1 MSRNATLSV
10 RSLKLDLKNYRSL
23 EQKNEKDAIKA
34 LYEAAPERFEA
45 LLISLAQKGYQALE
59 AIGVLDEGRKK
70 IVLEGNRRISALKIL
85 LGIVKVESLQ
95 IKLGREAKSW
105 VENIDDVWKA
115 QNMKVPCVIYES
127 EEEEALREIVRR
139 THGTDN
145 KASRH
150 PWESISKARE
160 RRDQQGNDEP
170 ALDLLENV
178 LREGSH
184 HSDEDGRKWMS
195 NFKYTIFDESMRHFA
210 QIWDISINDLRDR
223 YASSDLPIQAIDLI
237 DKFVADVGN
246 GKIQYKDIR
255 AEGFYGRY
263 NLTPLPPVAGRQPL
277 IDNGQ
282 QTTGHNGENL
292 SAPAEGGKTPGDVVP
307 VPPPAGKRLGKR
319 TKPLPLPGTVGHCS
333 LLLKELDV
341 TSFVCKDKLNVL
353 IAEMRKVNNDATANA
368 FALLL
373 RSVIDLVFT
382 EYCQTNKLKPKKEYL
397 VEKVKIAHAYI
408 VQTSKNSKETERDLV
423 AALQAFT
430 DTSSA
435 VSTQVLNVISH
446 RPKATI
452 NPYSMRV
459 GFANIMPFLHEI
471 GL

>member
-59 AIGVLDEGRKK
+59 AIGVLDDGRKK

-115 QNMKVPCVIYES
+115 QNTKVPCVIYES
-127 EEEEALREIVRR
+127 EEEEVLREIVRR

-160 RRDQQGNDEP
+160 RRDQQGNEEP

-178 LREGSH
+178 LRVGAH
-184 HSDEDGRKWMS
+184 HSEEDGRRWMS
-195 NFKYTIFDESMRHFA
+195 NFKYTIFNESIRHFL
-210 QIWDISINDLRDR
+210 QKWGISINDLRDR
-223 YASSDLPIQAIDLI
+223 YASGDLPRQTIDLI
-237 DKFVADVGN
+237 DKFVAGVGN

-255 AEGFYGRY
+255 AAGYYDQY
-263 NLTPLPPVAGRQPL
+263 NLTPLPPAAGRQPL

-292 SAPAEGGKTPGDVVP
+292 SDPAEGGKTPGDIVP
-307 VPPPAGKRLGKR
+307 VQPPAGKLPGKGPK
-319 TKPLPLPGTVGHCS
+319 TLPLPGTVRHCTN
-333 LLLKELDV
+333 LLKELDI
-341 TSFVCKDKLNVL
+341 TSFACKDKLNVL
-353 IAEMRKVNNDATANA
+353 VAEMKKVNNDDTANA

-382 EYCQTNKLKPKKEYL
+382 EYCQRNKLQPKKDIL
-397 VEKVKIAHAYI
+397 VEKVKIAHRHI
-408 VQTSKNSKETERDLV
+408 VQTSNDPKETERKLV
-423 AALQAFT
+423 AALQALT

-435 VSTQVLNVISH
+435 VSTQVLNVVSH
-446 RPKATI
+446 RANAIITPS
-452 NPYSMRV
+452 SMRIGFSNMMELLHKV
-459 GFANIMPFLHEI
+459 GL
-471 GL
+471 